1 MTTKKNFS
9 VNPNQS
15 SSEFLLKDI
24 CHNTKR
30 IFTSEQ
36 KVLIGMEGT
45 RREHSIVELCRE
57 YGISDIIYYKWNKD
71 FIDSG
76 KVRLD
81 GDNIREITND
91 EVKELRQENI
101 RLKETLTSAD
111 AGKDITISQNYEKCN

>member
-1 MTTKKNFS
+1 IRKYFH
-9 VNPNQS
+9 
-15 SSEFLLKDI
+15 FI
-24 CHNTKR
+24 TKR
-30 IFTSEQ
+30 FDCD
-36 KVLIGMEGT
+36 GRNRG
-45 RREHSIVELCRE
+45 EHSIVELCRE

-111 AGKDITISQNYEKCN
+111 AGKD